1 MTNQHEA
8 EFKSL
13 HAAALTLSTQ
23 MIAKLRPAQTA
34 WLENAVRHGGKII
47 MELGALPDCQR
58 VDLTLVEHEGQ
69 RTVVASIGTNH
80 G

>member
-1 MTNQHEA
+1 MTNKHEA
-8 EFKSL
+8 EFKAL

-23 MIAKLRPAQTA
+23 MIAKLRPDQTA

-69 RTVVASIGTNH
+69 RTVIATIGAISS
-80 G
+80 

>member
-23 MIAKLRPAQTA
+23 MIAKLRPDQTA
-34 WLENAVRHGGKII
+34 WLENAVRHGGKIV
-47 MELGALPDCQR
+47 MQLGALPNCDR
-58 VDLTLVEHEGQ
+58 VELVLLECEGL
-69 RTVVASIGTNH
+69 RTVVASIGAH
-80 G
+80 HA

>member
-1 MTNQHEA
+1 MTNKHEA

-23 MIAKLRPAQTA
+23 MIAKLRPDQTA

-69 RTVVASIGTNH
+69 RTVIATIGAISS
-80 G
+80 

>member
-1 MTNQHEA
+1 MTNKHEA

-69 RTVVASIGTNH
+69 RTVIATIGAISS
-80 G
+80 

>member
-1 MTNQHEA
+1 MTNKHEA

-13 HAAALTLSTQ
+13 HAAALTLSTK
-23 MIAKLRPAQTA
+23 MLAKLRPDQTA

-69 RTVVASIGTNH
+69 RTVIATIGAISS
-80 G
+80 

>member
-1 MTNQHEA
+1 MTNKHEA

-13 HAAALTLSTQ
+13 HAAALTLSTK
-23 MIAKLRPAQTA
+23 MLAKLRPDQTA

-69 RTVVASIGTNH
+69 RTVVASLGAHNA
-80 G
+80 